1 MGWPQVLTDR
11 EAVAQALSLSCSL
24 KETLGRLG
32 LPVTQRTRDALTQA
46 CVNYGLDTSFPSRY
60 ATRRTPDAEVFCE
73 NSTFLSNFRL
83 KIRFLEATGIP
94 NECVFCGLGPVWNGA
109 PLTLQLDHINGI
121 NTDHRLENLRLLCP
135 NCHSQTPT
143 YAGKRR
149 DRAQAA

>member
-1 MGWPQVLTDR
+1 MAWPQALSDR
-11 EAVAQALSLSCSL
+11 EAVALALSLSHSL
-24 KETLGRLG
+24 KETLCRLG

-46 CVNYGLDTSFPSRY
+46 CLNYGFDCSFPDRY
-60 ATRRTPDAEVFCE
+60 VTRRTPDTEVFCE
-73 NSTFLSNFRL
+73 NSGFLSNFRL
-83 KIRFLEATGIP
+83 KIRFLEATGAP
-94 NECVFCGLGPVWNGA
+94 NECVLCGLGPVWNKC

-149 DRAQAA
+149 DRAA